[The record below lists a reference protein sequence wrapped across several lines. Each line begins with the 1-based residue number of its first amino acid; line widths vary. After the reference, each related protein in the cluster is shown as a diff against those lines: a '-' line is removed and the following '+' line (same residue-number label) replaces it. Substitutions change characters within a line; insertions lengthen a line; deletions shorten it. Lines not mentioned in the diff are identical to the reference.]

1 MNDPNIDI
9 VLQQLSK
16 MQKNSMLQIFSSKLI
31 FSFQSIL
38 TINFDR
44 IIKYLNGTYHLEEIA
59 SLENMTRLQISTII
73 EKFQTIVI
81 RALHPDPNPILQ
93 I

>member
-1 MNDPNIDI
+1 VIFYRIN
-9 VLQQLSK
+9 LQRDLLFLF
-16 MQKNSMLQIFSSKLI
+16 N
-31 FSFQSIL
+31 
-38 TINFDR
+38 R

-73 EKFQTIVI
+73 EKFQSIVI

>member
-1 MNDPNIDI
+1 
-9 VLQQLSK
+9 